1 MYIYLIS
8 INLSHSLYLNGE
20 RSKMKILQILSS
32 ALRLRYL
39 SQSNSTL
46 FKVTRFIYYKVNS
59 KKYGQFKWN
68 SMHTSIPRLDQPGF
82 AHWKLTGLQEFNLKV
97 RLRPGWGR
105 ISEESLY
112 WNKFEPTVIPSS
124 HLQLKM
130 NVYNLWMQLNSSS

>member
-8 INLSHSLYLNGE
+8 INLSLSLSLS
-20 RSKMKILQILSS
+20 RPKMKILQILWR

-39 SQSNSTL
+39 SQSNFTL

-59 KKYGQFKWN
+59 KN
-68 SMHTSIPRLDQPGF
+68 IDNLSEILCSPASLASISLDLLIELN
-82 AHWKLTGLQEFNLKV
+82 WKFNLKV
-97 RLRPGWGR
+97 RLRLGWGR
-105 ISEESLY
+105 ILEESLY
-112 WNKFEPTVIPSS
+112 WNKFEPTVIPSF

>member
-8 INLSHSLYLNGE
+8 INLSLSLYLNGE

-59 KKYGQFKWN
+59 KN
-68 SMHTSIPRLDQPGF
+68 MDNLSEILCTPASPDSISLD
-82 AHWKLTGLQEFNLKV
+82 LLIE
-97 RLRPGWGR
+97 
-105 ISEESLY
+105 
-112 WNKFEPTVIPSS
+112 IPPS
-124 HLQLKM
+124 
-130 NVYNLWMQLNSSS
+130 

>member
-8 INLSHSLYLNGE
+8 INLSLSLYLNGE

-59 KKYGQFKWN
+59 KNMDNLSEILCTPASPG
-68 SMHTSIPRLDQPGF
+68 SISLD
-82 AHWKLTGLQEFNLKV
+82 L
-97 RLRPGWGR
+97 
-105 ISEESLY
+105 
-112 WNKFEPTVIPSS
+112 VIEIPPS
-124 HLQLKM
+124 
-130 NVYNLWMQLNSSS
+130 

>member
-8 INLSHSLYLNGE
+8 INLSLSLYLNGE

-59 KKYGQFKWN
+59 KNMDNLSEILCTPASPG
-68 SMHTSIPRLDQPGF
+68 SISLD
-82 AHWKLTGLQEFNLKV
+82 LLIE
-97 RLRPGWGR
+97 
-105 ISEESLY
+105 
-112 WNKFEPTVIPSS
+112 IPPS
-124 HLQLKM
+124 
-130 NVYNLWMQLNSSS
+130 